1 MAEAHVA
8 RLYLDE
14 DVHRRVA
21 SALRLRQYDIVSAHD
36 AHRWGLTDDEQLG
49 FAASQGRAIVT
60 FNVADFVV
68 LHGEWL
74 RAGRTHAG
82 IIVSEQLPIGIMV
95 RRLLTLLGTRSA
107 EDLALQLLWLQSF
120 R

>member
-1 MAEAHVA
+1 VA

-21 SALRLRQYDIVSAHD
+21 SALRLRHYDVVSAHEGQ
-36 AHRWGLTDDEQLG
+36 RWGLTDAEQLG
-49 FAASQGRAIVT
+49 LAASQGRVIVT

-68 LHGEWL
+68 LHDDWL
-74 RAGRTHAG
+74 RSGRTHAG
-82 IIVSEQLPIGIMV
+82 IVVSEQLPISVMV
-95 RRLLTLLGTRSA
+95 RRLLNLLGTRTA
-107 EDLALQLLWLQSF
+107 EDLAAQILWLQAF